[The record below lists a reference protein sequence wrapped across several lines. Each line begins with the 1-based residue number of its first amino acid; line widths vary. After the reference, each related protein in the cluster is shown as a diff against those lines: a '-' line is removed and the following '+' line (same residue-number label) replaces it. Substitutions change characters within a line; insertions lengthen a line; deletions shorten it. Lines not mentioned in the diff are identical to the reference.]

1 MTGRMLFFLSKI
13 SENFYILQRESD
25 SHKTEGSL
33 VNLEKVWLANS
44 GHLCFTQW
52 GLKL

>member
-1 MTGRMLFFLSKI
+1 MLFFIFFFLRYRKI
-13 SENFYILQRESD
+13 FYILQRESD
-25 SHKTEGSL
+25 SHKIEGSL